1 MSLEGKNIFVTGGL
15 GFIGSHTVLVLLD
28 HGAKVHL
35 IDNLSNSF
43 PRVFEHMKKLAGD
56 KADKMTYT
64 KCDINDEEGLTK
76 IFEKETFD
84 CVIHFAGFKA
94 VGESVEKPLEYYHN
108 NFVGTVIL
116 LEVMRKFKLK
126 NMVFSSSCTV
136 YGLPEKVP
144 ITEEA
149 PLKAISPYGRTK
161 LFQEDMFRDI
171 AVGDKEWRILLL
183 RYFNP
188 IGAHPSGDLGEHP
201 VGIPNNLMPYIQQVA
216 LGQREFLRVFGSD
229 YPTPDGTAIRDY
241 IHVMDL
247 AEGHVS
253 AVVKV
258 LATPDLGCTPI
269 NLGTGKGSSVLEMV
283 RAFEAASDKKV
294 EYKLMDRR
302 PGDSVAVWA
311 ATETAEKELGWK
323 SNTMSTT
330 CASTNGLGRPS
341 TRRATR
347 RRSKLLLRIF

>member
-1 MSLEGKNIFVTGGL
+1 MSLAGKNIFVTGGL

-28 HGAKVHL
+28 HGATVTL

-43 PRVFEHMKKLAGD
+43 PRVWEHMKKLAGD
-56 KADKMTYT
+56 KADKMKYIE
-64 KCDINDEEGLTK
+64 CDINDREGLTK
-76 IFEKETFD
+76 IFDEDKFD

-94 VGESVEKPLEYYHN
+94 VGESVDKPLEYYYN
-108 NFVGTVIL
+108 NFCGTVVL
-116 LEVMRKFKLK
+116 LEVMRKHGLK

-136 YGLPEKVP
+136 YGLPEEVP
-144 ITEEA
+144 ITEAA

-171 AVGDKEWRILLL
+171 AVSDKDWRILLL

-216 LGQREFLRVFGSD
+216 LGQREFLRVFGHD
-229 YPTPDGTAIRDY
+229 YPTPDGTAVRDY

-253 AVVKV
+253 AVVKT
-258 LATPDLGCTPI
+258 LNTPDLGCTPI
-269 NLGTGKGSSVLEMV
+269 NLGTGKGSSVLEMIS
-283 RAFEAASDKKV
+283 AFEAASGVKV
-294 EYKLMDRR
+294 AHKLVDRR

-323 SNTMSTT
+323 SKYDIHDM
-330 CASTNGLGRPS
+330 CKHQWAWASKYPQGFETPL
-341 TRRATR
+341 
-347 RRSKLLLRIF
+347 